1 MPLPLIPII
10 AGAASLI
17 TGAIGVKKGLDA
29 KKLYEEAKEI
39 GESAERRHRRAVRAL
54 EEKREQA
61 HKCLEALGKR
71 KKDVFET
78 TARVVVDLVRN
89 ARATAPLHEFK
100 LTAISEE
107 EVAVFQR
114 DLAEISGLDVSVGA
128 GQSVVLAALGA
139 GGVYAAVGALASAS
153 TGTAIATLS
162 GAAATNATLA
172 WLGGGSLA
180 AGGLGVAG
188 GMWVLGGLVAGP
200 ALAITGFTLASK
212 AEEALTKAEEYAAE
226 VKHKIAELEPL
237 HVMLDGIIANI
248 EECETALDR
257 LMHAFQTA
265 ETQYHVTLKKGQ
277 TWWARLLKKFSAKR
291 RQEEAAALEAG
302 LQRLIAIFKAIK
314 EVVQTPLLDEKQAP
328 QAGFSEKVSHILEV
342 ANIPQLPAPQ
352 GESA

>member
-1 MPLPLIPII
+1 MPLPLIP
-10 AGAASLI
+10 AAVGAASLI
-17 TGAIGVKKGLDA
+17 AGAIGVKKGLDA
-29 KKLYEEAKEI
+29 KKIFEEAKEI
-39 GESAERRHRRAVRAL
+39 GESAERDHRRAVRAL
-54 EEKREQA
+54 EEKHELVLKR
-61 HKCLEALGKR
+61 LEALGQL
-71 KKDVFET
+71 KKHAFET
-78 TARVVVDLVRN
+78 TARVVVDLVQN
-89 ARATAPLHEFK
+89 ARATAQLHEFK

-107 EVAVFQR
+107 EVAVFER
-114 DLAEISGLDVSVGA
+114 DLAEISALDVSMVA
-128 GQSVVLAALGA
+128 GRSVVLAALGA
-139 GGVYAAVGALASAS
+139 GGVYAAVGALGTAS

-180 AGGLGVAG
+180 AGGMGVAG

-226 VKHKIAELEPL
+226 VKRKIAELEQR

-257 LMHAFQTA
+257 LMHVFLTA
-265 ETQYHVTLKKGQ
+265 VPQYHVTLQ
-277 TWWARLLKKFSAKR
+277 KFSAER

-314 EVVQTPLLDEKQAP
+314 EVVETPLLDEEQAP
-328 QAGFSEKVSHILEV
+328 QAGFSEKLSHILEV
-342 ANIPQLPAPQ
+342 ANIPQLPAPK

>member
-1 MPLPLIPII
+1 MVLPII
-10 AGAASLI
+10 IGAASLI
-17 TGAIGVKKGLDA
+17 AGAVGVKKGLDA

-54 EEKREQA
+54 EEKRELVP
-61 HKCLEALGKR
+61 KRLEALGKR

-78 TARVVVDLVRN
+78 TARVVVDLVQN
-89 ARATAPLHEFK
+89 ARATAQLHEIE

-107 EVAVFQR
+107 EVAVFER
-114 DLAEISGLDVSVGA
+114 DLAEISALDVSMDA

-180 AGGLGVAG
+180 AGGMGVAG
-188 GMWVLGGLVAGP
+188 GIWALGALVAGP
-200 ALAITGFTLASK
+200 ALAITGFSLASK

-226 VKHKIAELEPL
+226 VEQKIAELEPL
-237 HVMLDGIIANI
+237 HVMLDGMIANI

-265 ETQYHVTLKKGQ
+265 ETQYHVTLKKSQ
-277 TWWARLLKKFSAKR
+277 TWWARSLKKFSDKR
-291 RQEEAAALEAG
+291 RQEDAAALEAS

-328 QAGFSEKVSHILEV
+328 QVGFSEKVSHILEV
-342 ANIPQLPAPQ
+342 ANIPQLPAPK

>member
-1 MPLPLIPII
+1 MPLPLIP
-10 AGAASLI
+10 AAVGAASLI
-17 TGAIGVKKGLDA
+17 ASAIGVKKGLDA
-29 KKLYEEAKEI
+29 KKIFEEAKEI

-61 HKCLEALGKR
+61 HKRLEALGQR
-71 KKDVFET
+71 KKHAFET

-89 ARATAPLHEFK
+89 ARARAKLHEIE
-100 LTAISEE
+100 LTGISQE
-107 EVAVFQR
+107 EVAVFER
-114 DLAEISGLDVSVGA
+114 DLAEISALDVSMGA
-128 GQSVVLAALGA
+128 GQSAVLAALGA

-188 GMWVLGGLVAGP
+188 GMSVLGGLVAGP

-212 AEEALTKAEEYAAE
+212 AEEALTRAEEYAAE
-226 VKHKIAELEPL
+226 VKQKIAELEPL

-265 ETQYHVTLKKGQ
+265 ETQYHVTLQKS
-277 TWWARLLKKFSAKR
+277 SAER
-291 RQEEAAALEAG
+291 HQEKAAALEEAG
-302 LQRLIAIFKAIK
+302 LQRLIAIFKTIK

-342 ANIPQLPAPQ
+342 ANIPQLPAPK

>member
-1 MPLPLIPII
+1 
-10 AGAASLI
+10 
-17 TGAIGVKKGLDA
+17 
-29 KKLYEEAKEI
+29 
-39 GESAERRHRRAVRAL
+39 
-54 EEKREQA
+54 
-61 HKCLEALGKR
+61 
-71 KKDVFET
+71 
-78 TARVVVDLVRN
+78 VRN
-89 ARATAPLHEFK
+89 ARTTAPLHEFK

-107 EVAVFQR
+107 EVAVFER
-114 DLAEISGLDVSVGA
+114 DLAEISALDVSMGA

-139 GGVYAAVGALASAS
+139 GGVYSAVGALASAS

-180 AGGLGVAG
+180 AGGMGVAG
-188 GMWVLGGLVAGP
+188 GMLVLGGLVAGP
-200 ALAITGFTLASK
+200 ALAITGFTLANK
-212 AEEALTKAEEYAAE
+212 AEEALTRAEEYAAE
-226 VKHKIAELEPL
+226 VKRKIAEIEQI

-257 LMHAFQTA
+257 LMHAFLMA
-265 ETQYHVTLKKGQ
+265 VPQYHVT
-277 TWWARLLKKFSAKR
+277 LKKFSAKR

-302 LQRLIAIFKAIK
+302 LLRLITIFKTIK
-314 EVVQTPLLDEKQAP
+314 EVVQTPLLDEEQAL